1 MKQTINLLQKPLGMW
16 KSIPNDTQCH
26 PVWFTL
32 MNRLTACCRVQT
44 VRARSS
50 DGERVTAYVVSTLYC
65 GQGIPQ
71 SSISGPCVII
81 NALIIQSLD
90 LATACRYLVLWLKSR
105 CLLSKKSGALTHCP
119 CLFFF
124 FVSYKQVLIYGN
136 FHVIV
141 TQICLTRET
150 PQTRFVPSRKVEDL
164 GFSIVC
170 ILMLTT
176 TKVCGIDSQEQGSVI
191 NFVNSSLAGALIQ
204 PETSRD
210 HGGIFNEIRLI
221 FPLHFVEGNH
231 AGSRKNL
238 SEMC

>member
-1 MKQTINLLQKPLGMW
+1 
-16 KSIPNDTQCH
+16 
-26 PVWFTL
+26 

-71 SSISGPCVII
+71 SSISGPCVVI

-124 FVSYKQVLIYGN
+124 VSYKQVLIYIRQPHSN
-136 FHVIV
+136 F
-141 TQICLTRET
+141 
-150 PQTRFVPSRKVEDL
+150 SRQFSCHCYLDLFDPWNATDTLCPAYKVEDL

-170 ILMLTT
+170 ILMVTT

-204 PETSRD
+204 PERSRD

-221 FPLHFVEGNH
+221 FPLHLVEGNH

-238 SEMC
+238 SEMCWLLLIEKNLYMEKKLAAVIT